1 MSKAIGLEG
10 TAGHVA
16 GRGVL
21 RRLVRILGTVALV
34 LGALGVVWVVVV
46 WRWQDPFTAL
56 YTAHEQHKLS
66 SRYEK
71 RLSSYRLPLR
81 PGGSIAA
88 ERRAIA
94 LDARRYRLSLSPGDP
109 VGRLRV
115 QRLGLNKIVVNG
127 TDESDLEKGPGRY
140 LGSFVPGEGQL
151 VYVAGHRT
159 TYAAPFA
166 HIERLRPGDR
176 ITFEVPY
183 GTFVYEVRRHVI
195 VKSDDLAVLRSHGR
209 EVLALQA
216 CHPRFFATH
225 RYIAYAAPVRV
236 VPRVGRPYSIGRA
249 ATG

>member
-1 MSKAIGLEG
+1 LTSKTLEAGAFAADAGSGGL
-10 TAGHVA
+10 ARKA
-16 GRGVL
+16 AR
-21 RRLVRILGTVALV
+21 V
-34 LGALGVVWVVVV
+34 LGLVAIALGVLGIVWVVVV
-46 WRWQDPFTAL
+46 WQWQDPFTAL
-56 YTAHEQHKLS
+56 YTAHEQHKLTT
-66 SRYEK
+66 RYEK
-71 RLSSYRLPLR
+71 RVATYWPPARAHS
-81 PGGSIAA
+81 SIAA

-94 LDARRYRLSLSPGDP
+94 IDARRYRLALVPGDP

-115 QRLGLNKIVVNG
+115 PRLGLSKIVVDG
-127 TDESDLEKGPGRY
+127 TDESELEKGPGRY

-159 TYAAPFA
+159 TYGAPFA

-195 VKSDDLAVLRSHGR
+195 VKSDDLSVLRSHGR

-236 VPRVGRPYSIGRA
+236 VPVFSRPYSVS
-249 ATG
+249 